1 MSFFETLLAYCQYL
15 YILSVSDCLSVCLSP
30 INVKTAE
37 PIWTKFRVGHHVTPG
52 KVYGWSKFQ
61 KFASNKIWLSLNFE
75 NLRNYFNPRFK
86 KIYFTLYS
94 KRECLQLK
102 RLVSLESQNWVNR
115 VDFQKHL
122 TTPQTLQPIIHFLRG
137 GEESFAIYAF
147 NRTCCKNLG
156 EPCIMI
162 LETNVRYW
170 LIDWFIDWL
179 ID

>member
-61 KFASNKIWLSLNFE
+61 IFASNKIWLSLNFE

-122 TTPQTLQPIIHFLRG
+122 TTPQTLQPIIYFLRG
-137 GEESFAIYAF
+137 GRVLPFMPL
-147 NRTCCKNLG
+147 T
-156 EPCIMI
+156 EPAAKKPGGTLHHDFRNECS
-162 LETNVRYW
+162 L
-170 LIDWFIDWL
+170 LIDWL
-179 ID
+179 IHWLID